1 MFPILFLFLGS
12 SMTTKMNHLQF
23 PIYIWEAGR
32 LDLTPEGFR
41 IWWAYIL
48 ICIVCDLDNT

>member
-12 SMTTKMNHLQF
+12 PMTTKMNHLQF

-41 IWWAYIL
+41 IWRAYIL